1 MNFKRN
7 LELLLLPFICAIFYT
22 NVAIAQSAEK
32 INSVTFSGMS
42 LYKTAKNKWAVADSA
57 TNKPFQYITETK
69 RDDSTI
75 HLWVEETKSDV
86 RINSST
92 KTITIPSYDSSGVK
106 NLELKLSGWS
116 EQMVTNGWTVNEVK
130 TGYGSFYKEV
140 DNKWVE
146 TDLKGAATGSFTE
159 TNRDNW
165 SVYLLKNDG
174 NELRIDLFLKTTFFT
189 TKGEKPFELYKL
201 TDWANEI
208 KTSGFTVNSVKAGI
222 QTLFKVKDTTW
233 ISMDT
238 AGKLVDV
245 FFAQRR
251 DDSSVL
257 LSGANTAKLFIDV
270 KNKKLIYSQPDLTEK
285 PIVFSLTDWSNDIP
299 ENGFTVNQV
308 SAGKIVFSTM
318 PGLGKW
324 VYDRNANAW
333 KWVDKFWIE
342 TDSTKK
348 PFANFYE
355 ISRSANSIVLK
366 KDDGLVLRIS
376 LTDRM
381 IYSQIDTNKEKVQFI
396 INSISKAEIING
408 WTVKSV
414 TFSNGAFSQKEDKK
428 WVELNADNK
437 ETGFFTE
444 VNRDEGSVYLLK
456 DEGSELR
463 IDLYLKSTF
472 FTPKGEKPFELY
484 KLTGWRNY

>member
-1 MNFKRN
+1 MSFKRN
-7 LELLLLPFICAIFYT
+7 LKLLLLPFICAIFYT
-22 NVAIAQSAEK
+22 NVGMAQSTEK

-42 LYKTAKNKWAVADSA
+42 LFKTAGNKWAVADSV
-57 TNKPFQYITETK
+57 TNKPVQYITETK

-75 HLWVEETKSDV
+75 HLWAEDTRSDV
-86 RINSST
+86 RINSRS
-92 KTITIPSYDSSGVK
+92 KTITLPGYDSNGVK

-116 EQMVTNGWTVNEVK
+116 DQLVINGWTVNEVK
-130 TGYGSFYKEV
+130 TGNGSFYKEV
-140 DNKWVE
+140 DNKWIE
-146 TDLKGAATGSFTE
+146 TDLTGAATGFFTE
-159 TNRDNW
+159 TNRDNG

-201 TDWANEI
+201 TRWANEI
-208 KTSGFTVNSVKAGI
+208 KTTGFTVNSVKTGI
-222 QTLFKVKDTTW
+222 QTLFKVKDSTW

-238 AGKLVDV
+238 AGKLLDV
-245 FFAQRR
+245 FYAQRR

-257 LSGANTAKLFIDV
+257 LSGVNAAKLFIDV
-270 KNKKLIYSQPDLTEK
+270 KNKNLTYNQPDLKEE
-285 PIVFSLTDWSNDIP
+285 PIAFSLKDWGNDIP

-318 PGLGKW
+318 PGRGKW
-324 VYDRNANAW
+324 VFDRNANAW

-348 PFANFYE
+348 PYANFYE

-376 LTDRM
+376 LADRM
-381 IYSQIDTNKEKVQFI
+381 IYSQIDTNKEQLQFVV
-396 INSISKAEIING
+396 SSFSKAEIING
-408 WTVKSV
+408 WTVKIV
-414 TFSNGAFSQKEDKK
+414 TFSNGAFSQKEGKQ

-444 VNRDEGSVYLLK
+444 VNRDEWSVYLLK
-456 DEGSELR
+456 DDGNELR
-463 IDLYLKSTF
+463 IDLYSKTTF

-484 KLTGWRNY
+484 KLTGWRNW